1 MLEAVKALHF
11 YGVLLCS
18 ELLSDW
24 HHFATGVKC
33 SEINLF
39 QVGRW
44 NELDFFKFLGQH
56 YTQLI
61 I

>member
-33 SEINLF
+33 SEIDVF
-39 QVGRW
+39 
-44 NELDFFKFLGQH
+44 
-56 YTQLI
+56 
-61 I
+61 